1 MANRLYNKQVSP
13 KGYKVGGRVA
23 KMGGGMMMKRPMMKK
38 GGAAKGAKPIT
49 DPKILEAI
57 KLKKPPKGTKRPGKM
72 DGGMMN
78 KGGKTL
84 KPVNPETQKGLSK
97 LPKDVRNK
105 MGYMKKGGRVGLNGG
120 GDVKKKKVL
129 SDMKVG
135 MTYHPITQNS
145 MRNAIL
151 RNFSSKGKS
160 GASTGDLKKEH
171 KKIKEKAFDR
181 GLRPTEIAK
190 MDREFKRRIKSATKD
205 ARFVLKNRSGMGS
218 YRKRQQKAKAIDT
231 GSEN

>member
-23 KMGGGMMMKRPMMKK
+23 KMGGGMMMNRP
-38 GGAAKGAKPIT
+38 
-49 DPKILEAI
+49 
-57 KLKKPPKGTKRPGKM
+57 
-72 DGGMMN
+72 MMN
-78 KGGKTL
+78 KGGKAL

-105 MGYMKKGGRVGLNGG
+105 MGYMKKGGRVGLNSG

-129 SDMKVG
+129 SDTKVG
-135 MTYHPITQNS
+135 MTYHPITENA

-151 RNFSSKGKS
+151 KNFSSKGKS

-171 KKIKEKAFDR
+171 KKIKERSFKL

-190 MDREFKRRIKSATKD
+190 MDKEFKARIKRATKG

>member
-13 KGYKVGGRVA
+13 KGYQKGGRVA
-23 KMGGGMMMKRPMMKK
+23 KMGGGMMMKRPMM
-38 GGAAKGAKPIT
+38 
-49 DPKILEAI
+49 
-57 KLKKPPKGTKRPGKM
+57 
-72 DGGMMN
+72 N
-78 KGGKTL
+78 KGGKAL
-84 KPVNPETQKGLSK
+84 KPVDKSKNPGLAK
-97 LPKDVRNK
+97 LPTDVRNK
-105 MGYMKKGGRVGLNGG
+105 MGFMKKGGRVGLNSG

-129 SDMKVG
+129 SDTKVG
-135 MTYHPITQNS
+135 MTYHPITENS

-160 GASTGDLKKEH
+160 GASTGDLKKEN

-190 MDREFKRRIKSATKD
+190 MDKEFNARIKRATKD
-205 ARFVLKNRSGMGS
+205 ARYVLKNRTGMRS
-218 YRKRQQKAKAIDT
+218 YRKRQQKAKATDT

>member
-97 LPKDVRNK
+97 LPKEVRNK

-120 GDVKKKKVL
+120 GDVKKTKKKDDL
-129 SDMKVG
+129 SNIKVG
-135 MTYHPITQNS
+135 DTFHPIVQNV
-145 MRNAIL
+145 MKKEIVK
-151 RNFSSKGKS
+151 NFSSKGKS
-160 GASTGDLKKEH
+160 GSSTGDLKKLH
-171 KKIKEKAFDR
+171 KKIKESTFKR
-181 GLRPTEIAK
+181 GLKPTEIAK
-190 MDREFKRRIKSATKD
+190 MDKEFKARLKRATKD
-205 ARFVLKNRSGMGS
+205 ARDDIKNRPGMS
-218 YRKRQQKAKAIDT
+218 AYRKRQQKAK
-231 GSEN
+231 

>member
-13 KGYKVGGRVA
+13 KGYQKGGRVA
-23 KMGGGMMMKRPMMKK
+23 KMGGGMMMK
-38 GGAAKGAKPIT
+38 
-49 DPKILEAI
+49 
-57 KLKKPPKGTKRPGKM
+57 
-72 DGGMMN
+72 
-78 KGGKTL
+78 
-84 KPVNPETQKGLSK
+84 
-97 LPKDVRNK
+97 KDSRF
-105 MGYMKKGGRVGLNGG
+105 GLNSGG
-120 GDVKKKKVL
+120 NVKKKKVL

-135 MTYHPITQNS
+135 TTYHPITENS

-190 MDREFKRRIKSATKD
+190 MDKEFNARLKRATKD
-205 ARFVLKNRSGMGS
+205 ARFVLKSRTGMRS

>member
-23 KMGGGMMMKRPMMKK
+23 KMGGGMMMKRPMM
-38 GGAAKGAKPIT
+38 
-49 DPKILEAI
+49 
-57 KLKKPPKGTKRPGKM
+57 
-72 DGGMMN
+72 N

-97 LPKDVRNK
+97 LPKEVRNK

-120 GDVKKKKVL
+120 GDVKKAKKKADFSNTVL
-129 SDMKVG
+129 GS
-135 MTYHPITQNS
+135 TFHPITENE
-145 MRNAIL
+145 MRKSIV

-171 KKIKEKAFDR
+171 KKIKERSFKL

-190 MDREFKRRIKSATKD
+190 MDKEFKARIKRATKD
-205 ARFVLKNRSGMGS
+205 ARSAIKNRPGMS
-218 YRKRQQKAKAIDT
+218 AYRKRQQKAKAIDT

>member
-13 KGYKVGGRVA
+13 KGYKSGGRVA
-23 KMGGGMMMKRPMMKK
+23 KMGGGMMMKRP
-38 GGAAKGAKPIT
+38 
-49 DPKILEAI
+49 
-57 KLKKPPKGTKRPGKM
+57 
-72 DGGMMN
+72 MMN

-97 LPKDVRNK
+97 LPTKVRNK
-105 MGYMKKGGRVGLNGG
+105 MGFMKKGGRVGLNGG
-120 GDVKKKKVL
+120 GDVKKTKKKDDLSKVVL
-129 SDMKVG
+129 GS
-135 MTYHPITQNS
+135 TFHPITENE
-145 MRNAIL
+145 MRKSII

-171 KKIKEKAFDR
+171 REIKERTFKM

-190 MDREFKRRIKSATKD
+190 MDKEFKARIKSATKD
-205 ARFVLKNRSGMGS
+205 ARSAIKNRPGMS
-218 YRKRQQKAKAIDT
+218 AYRKRQQKAKAIDT